1 MFRFNE
7 MLYLFAPEWVNHTP
21 LAVIAGVLVVLS
33 LAFVGFFLVP
43 GLSTWGSLW
52 RANRGLERIRQ
63 AANGAA
69 VDPEIIANAVM
80 SKNRRLAHIWSEF
93 QATLHPQKEVDN
105 NGQERVVRW
114 RATTL
119 AEVFFT
125 DQALVEAP
133 LRAEFFRHLPGILT
147 GIGII
152 GTFLG
157 LVTGLKQFDTAPARV
172 EESLKQLILNVG
184 DAFLVSLVA
193 IALAMAFTF
202 LEKMLLTAGYRQ
214 TARLREAIDSCF
226 DAGASEEYLA
236 RLVQASET
244 SATQAAH
251 IKDALVAD
259 LKQMLSEL
267 TQRQVQ
273 ATEALGRDIPAG
285 LSQALAVPMEGI
297 ANAVQRLGANQGEAV
312 SALLTDVL
320 ASFSAQMR
328 EMFGGQLVGI
338 NDLLHQTNSAMQS
351 VVGRFDELAN
361 RLGSAGESA
370 ADAMAAKLAD
380 AMAAME
386 ARQQAL
392 NQQMTDFVAQLR
404 AMVADSQ
411 TETAAKLQQTL
422 ADLGAQVS
430 AMVEQLRNQ
439 AQAAADQSRA
449 TQAETQ
455 AHTKA
460 TLDGVS
466 QQVSDLLTQSARAT
480 EAMRSAVS
488 VLTATTGETAS
499 RLEASTEAL
508 ILAADAFAAAS
519 RQSEGAMKAGAD
531 TAGKLHEVS
540 QVLTAAAASTSQ
552 AMADFRATRDTFGQL
567 VADLKTTVEN
577 ARREASLTET
587 LVAKLSSASE
597 KLATAQGQTDRYLE
611 EVTKVL
617 TDAHQSFADN
627 VTRTLHTGTNEFHQE
642 LTTATGLL
650 RGAILE
656 LGDVL
661 GDIPDGPGSRR
672 R

>member
-1 MFRFNE
+1 MLRFNE
-7 MLYLFAPEWVNHTP
+7 LLGRFLPELVNRP
-21 LAVIAGVLVVLS
+21 QLAVIAGGLVVLS

-43 GLSTWGSLW
+43 GVSAWWSLR
-52 RANRGLERIRQ
+52 RA
-63 AANGAA
+63 
-69 VDPEIIANAVM
+69 
-80 SKNRRLAHIWSEF
+80 NRRLARIKWEAASGAVDPDVIVNEVMSQKRLAHLWSEF
-93 QATLHPQKEVDN
+93 RETLHPQREVDDS
-105 NGQERVVRW
+105 GQERVARW
-114 RATTL
+114 RATAL

-125 DQALVEAP
+125 DQALVDAP

-157 LVTGLKQFDTAPARV
+157 LITGLQQFDTDPVRV
-172 EESLKQLILNVG
+172 QESLKHLIQDVG
-184 DAFLVSLVA
+184 HAFSISLIA
-193 IALAMAFTF
+193 IFLAMAFTF
-202 LEKMLLTAGYRQ
+202 VEKMLLTAGYRQ
-214 TARLREAIDSCF
+214 AASLREAIDSCF

-236 RLVQASET
+236 RLVRASET
-244 SATQAAH
+244 SATQAAQ

-259 LKQMLSEL
+259 LKQVLTEL
-267 TQRQVQ
+267 TERQVQ
-273 ATEALGRDIPAG
+273 ATETLGREIPAS

-297 ANAVQRLGANQGEAV
+297 SNAVQRLGANQGEAV
-312 SALLTDVL
+312 STLLTGVL

-370 ADAMAAKLAD
+370 ADAMADKLSG
-380 AMAAME
+380 AMVAME

-392 NQQMTDFVAQLR
+392 NQQMTDFVEQLR
-404 AMVADSQ
+404 AMASDSQ
-411 TETAAKLQQTL
+411 AETAAKLQQTL
-422 ADLGAQVS
+422 AELGAQMS
-430 AMVEQLRNQ
+430 AMVQQLRDQ
-439 AQAAADQSRA
+439 AEAAAAQGRA
-449 TQAETQ
+449 AHAETQ

-466 QQVSDLLTQSARAT
+466 QQVGDLLAQSAQAT

-488 VLTATTGETAS
+488 TLTTTTGETAS
-499 RLEASTEAL
+499 RLGSSTEAL

-531 TAGKLHEVS
+531 TAGKLREVS
-540 QVLTAAAASTSQ
+540 QSLTAAAASTSQ

-587 LVAKLSSASE
+587 LVAKLSTASE
-597 KLATAQGQTDRYLE
+597 KLVAAQGQAERYLE
-611 EVTKVL
+611 GVTEVL
-617 TDAHQSFADN
+617 TGAHQSFADN
-627 VTRTLHTGTNEFHQE
+627 MTKTLHVGNEEFHQNFAA
-642 LTTATGLL
+642 ATNIL
-650 RGAILE
+650 RSAVQEIKDVVESFSDGA
-656 LGDVL
+656 
-661 GDIPDGPGSRR
+661 PTRR

>member
-7 MLYLFAPEWVNHTP
+7 LLGRFLPELVNQP
-21 LAVIAGVLVVLS
+21 LLAVIAGVLVVLS

-43 GLSTWGSLW
+43 GLSTWWSLR
-52 RANRGLERIRQ
+52 RANRGLERIKQ
-63 AANGAA
+63 TAGGGA
-69 VDPEIIANAVM
+69 VDPELIANAVM
-80 SKNRRLAHIWSEF
+80 TKKRRLAHLWSEF
-93 QATLHPQKEVDN
+93 QATLHPQKEVDE

-172 EESLKQLILNVG
+172 QESLTQLIQNVG
-184 DAFLVSLVA
+184 EAFLVSLVA

-312 SALLTDVL
+312 STLLTDVL

-328 EMFGGQLVGI
+328 DLFGGQLVGI

-370 ADAMAAKLAD
+370 AGAMADKLAG

-392 NQQMTDFVAQLR
+392 NQQMTDFVEQLR
-404 AMVADSQ
+404 AMASDSQ

-430 AMVEQLRNQ
+430 AMVEQLSNQ
-439 AQAAADQSRA
+439 AQAVAAQSRA

-466 QQVSDLLTQSARAT
+466 QQVGDLLAQSAQAT

-488 VLTATTGETAS
+488 ALAATTGETAS
-499 RLEASTEAL
+499 RLGASTEAL
-508 ILAADAFAAAS
+508 ILAADAFATAS

-597 KLATAQGQTDRYLE
+597 KLATAQGQAERYLE
-611 EVTKVL
+611 EVTQVL
-617 TDAHQSFADN
+617 TAAHQGFADN
-627 VTRTLHTGTNEFHQE
+627 VAKTLNSSNSKFHE
-642 LTTATGLL
+642 HLTAATGIL
-650 RGAILE
+650 GSAIQE
-656 LGDVL
+656 LGDVVA
-661 GDIPDGPGSRR
+661 DVSDGAASRR